1 MRYDKQAKVMKQT
14 RVDDG
19 MGGFTQTPSVV
30 ATIQAFTTPLHAE
43 LALKEYGIVT
53 TTGMKLFT
61 KDTIPAS
68 YDYLEINSIKYK
80 VLQLS
85 DFGKIKMLLVEVI

>member
-1 MRYDKQAKVMKQT
+1 MRYDKQAQVIRQT

-19 MGGFTQTPSVV
+19 MGGFTTSPTVV
-30 ATIQAFTTPLHAE
+30 ANITAFTTPLHAE

-61 KDTIPAS
+61 KDSLPAS
-68 YDYLEINSIKYK
+68 YDYLQINSIKYK